1 MARDGTQSTGRLMAG
16 RGAVPSPTT
25 FGRMVLRDLG
35 ISKGPTLK
43 TDTAL
48 LNAQQAAE
56 GQWNAGGNWNAAV
69 NNNPF
74 NIELATA
81 QAKAIGAPLPTGVHN
96 SSPSNPISIFG
107 TQAQGANA
115 TADFISANDPVMASA
130 LHTGNAS
137 SFLSPAGVGQW
148 AAHGNTTAD
157 LAAQSA
163 YSTAVAAQYGKPVK
177 VSVTSP
183 NGPGSIAPSTS
194 TSTSSSTPNFFS
206 ALGTKVGY
214 YAAGLGILLIGL
226 IVLFHDK
233 GGNTTV
239 VGGGA
244 GESTAT
250 DASVATD
257 AAVAA

>member
-1 MARDGTQSTGRLMAG
+1 MAG
-16 RGAVPSPTT
+16 RGAVPSPTS
-25 FGRMVLRDLG
+25 FGQMVLRDLG
-35 ISKGPTLK
+35 ITKGPIVK

-74 NIELATA
+74 NIELSAA
-81 QAKAIGAPLPTGVHN
+81 QAKAIGAPLPTGIHN
-96 SSPSNPISIFG
+96 SSPGNPISIFG

-148 AAHGNTTAD
+148 AAHGTTAQD
-157 LAAQSA
+157 IAAQNSYA
-163 YSTAVAAQYGKPVK
+163 SAVAAQYGKPVK
-177 VSVTSP
+177 VSVPSP
-183 NGPGSIAPSTS
+183 NGPGSIAPSTPTSTPS
-194 TSTSSSTPNFFS
+194 TSPSFFG

-214 YAAGLGILLIGL
+214 YAAGLGILLVGL
-226 IVLFHDK
+226 IILFHDK

-239 VGGGA
+239 VGAGA